1 VRAYLT
7 IPAALLLAG
16 CVTPGQT
23 ITVKVP
29 TPVPCVS
36 RDLPPPPTYPDTPAA
51 LKAAPDQAEF
61 LRLLAA
67 GWPLRVARGEALENA
82 LTICREK

>member
-1 VRAYLT
+1 MRAYLT

-29 TPVPCVS
+29 TPVPFVS
-36 RDLPPPPTYPDTPAA
+36 KDLPPPPTYPDTPAA
-51 LKAAPDQAEF
+51 LKAAPDQAEL